1 MSPNNGHPRYVLFLS
16 QKRRHASLFVPNL
29 NVMLP
34 NQQFIRKEHD
44 AEVWHKRC
52 LLSSN
57 KGCLLLPLQL
67 FASFDPLTMASIVT
81 PEEIRVLGLTQVGF
95 DIQRQLSVNAKK
107 NMERFHSHYGHS
119 PMVFAR
125 AWNDLQTTTIAA
137 ARIDPANEGITISNF
152 LYSILY
158 LKIYPTEEQ
167 MSGRWGYCEK
177 TVRKWAWF
185 FIKKIAALKG
195 LKIVWRN
202 DFPTTFILSVDGVH
216 CRYKEEKHDTLSK
229 DYKLYSHK
237 YNGPGLAYEI
247 ALDLF
252 SNQVVW
258 VSGPFKAGTSDK
270 QIYKR
275 ALHDR
280 IPEGKLVIADGGY
293 RNSAHKELAT
303 PNALDPEPLRTF
315 KARARMRQE
324 AFHARVKKFDCLNVP
339 FRHSAE
345 HHKSCFFAACVLAQ
359 YDIELGT
366 PLFDV

>member
-34 NQQFIRKEHD
+34 NQRFIRKEHD

-57 KGCLLLPLQL
+57 KGCLLLRLQL

-158 LKIYPTEEQ
+158 LKISQPK
-167 MSGRWGYCEK
+167 SRCP
-177 TVRKWAWF
+177 V
-185 FIKKIAALKG
+185 
-195 LKIVWRN
+195 
-202 DFPTTFILSVDGVH
+202 
-216 CRYKEEKHDTLSK
+216 
-229 DYKLYSHK
+229 
-237 YNGPGLAYEI
+237 
-247 ALDLF
+247 
-252 SNQVVW
+252 
-258 VSGPFKAGTSDK
+258 AG
-270 QIYKR
+270 
-275 ALHDR
+275 
-280 IPEGKLVIADGGY
+280 VIARRRYASG
-293 RNSAHKELAT
+293 
-303 PNALDPEPLRTF
+303 
-315 KARARMRQE
+315 
-324 AFHARVKKFDCLNVP
+324 
-339 FRHSAE
+339 
-345 HHKSCFFAACVLAQ
+345 
-359 YDIELGT
+359 LGS
-366 PLFDV
+366 LSRRLLLSRDSR